1 MPKVIRR
8 RKLLTLGL
16 LLLAVV
22 AGGTA
27 GYTLIT
33 GSSLLDSL
41 YMTLISVTTVGY
53 REVMPL
59 TAGGKIFTLAL
70 IITGLGIVFYF
81 LNTIIEDTMEGRIR
95 KIFGRRK
102 MARNISRM
110 KHHVVVA
117 GFGRMG
123 EVVCRDLE
131 EAHMDFIILEREP
144 QRFAAAEER
153 NYNVLNVNAAEEDA
167 LKAAGIEKA
176 RCFIALLSED
186 ADNIFAVLSAR
197 ELNPQLVIITR
208 AMDAVNEKKLLKAG
222 ANRVVSPYVLSSH
235 RIVRMARQPNVVD
248 FFDSVLDAQGLGLTL
263 EERVVGPASGL
274 HGRLIRDAGLRER
287 YNAVIV
293 AVRRKEKMVFNPSPD
308 YAIQDGDIL
317 ILIGERDRLAF
328 LE

>member
-8 RKLLTLGL
+8 RKLLTLSL

-22 AGGTA
+22 GAGTA
-27 GYTLIT
+27 GYVLIT
-33 GSSLLDSL
+33 GCSFIDAL
-41 YMTLISVTTVGY
+41 YMTVISVTTVGF
-53 REVMPL
+53 REVRPL
-59 TAGGKIFTLAL
+59 TSAGKVFTIVL

-81 LNTIIEDTMEGRIR
+81 LETIVEDTMEGRIR
-95 KIFGRRK
+95 KILGRRK
-102 MARNISRM
+102 MARNIAKM

-131 EAHMDFIILEREP
+131 EARVDFIILEREP
-144 QRFAAAEER
+144 ARFAAAEER
-153 NYNVLNVNAAEEDA
+153 NYNVLNVNAAEEDS
-167 LKAAGIEKA
+167 LRAAGIEKA
-176 RCFIALLSED
+176 RCFIALLSDD

-197 ELNPQLVIITR
+197 EINPDLTIITR
-208 AMDAVNEKKLLKAG
+208 AMDAANEKKLYKAG

-248 FFDSVLDAQGLGLTL
+248 FFDNVLDAQGLGLTL

-274 HGRLIRDAGLRER
+274 DGRLIRDAGLRER

-293 AVRRKEKMVFNPSPD
+293 AVKRKDQMVYNPSPD
-308 YAIQDGDIL
+308 YVIRNGDIL
-317 ILIGERDRLAF
+317 LLIGERDKLSF
-328 LE
+328 LD